1 MDMNDY
7 VYQDLMEELW
17 ARRTDASEANARI
30 QQLLGINEQL
40 RKDSYEANGISLKYE
55 DRYFVALVE
64 RDEARREVS
73 ELKAN
78 EANRL
83 SSAVRLKGWICFEE
97 EEMACDKVSQE
108 VSQEG
113 SKLPTT
119 ISSNGICI
127 TEYIPPQNSVR
138 EIPPYGAYTTGE
150 CTLSV
155 HTIKKTQ

>member
-1 MDMNDY
+1 MTEDEKVIEHLRSCDKHP
-7 VYQDLMEELW
+7 E
-17 ARRTDASEANARI
+17 RASIYTFDNAI
-30 QQLLGINEQL
+30 ECIKQL
-40 RKDSYEANGISLKYE
+40 RK
-55 DRYFVALVE
+55 E
-64 RDEARREVS
+64 RDEARQQVCRQMLLRGVLFHRVGAAS
-73 ELKAN
+73 V
-78 EANRL
+78 
-83 SSAVRLKGWICFEE
+83 AVTEPSDVAKWMGWDCFKE
-97 EEMACDKVSQE
+97 EEMACDTLSQE